1 MVDFSN
7 VKSSVVLE
15 VELSE
20 NSNDTWFSVD
30 TSDTS
35 ESYYLSKKNKSKYSL
50 DFSDKIKTTQI
61 IIAKSLKVNL
71 KVNGESLDLFQLD
84 QNTPSSLTLRIQ

>member
-35 ESYYLSKKNKSKYSL
+35 ESYYLSKKNKSKQLKLLSL
-50 DFSDKIKTTQI
+50 
-61 IIAKSLKVNL
+61 NL
-71 KVNGESLDLFQLD
+71 
-84 QNTPSSLTLRIQ
+84 

>member
-30 TSDTS
+30 NSDTS
-35 ESYYLSKKNKSKYSL
+35 ESYYLSKTNESKYSL
-50 DFSDKIKTTQI
+50 DFSD
-61 IIAKSLKVNL
+61 
-71 KVNGESLDLFQLD
+71 
-84 QNTPSSLTLRIQ
+84 

>member
-50 DFSDKIKTTQI
+50 DFSEKNKTTQI

-84 QNTPSSLTLRIQ
+84 QNTPSYLTLRIQ